1 MIDAIEKS
9 RQKFTFPKYTAGEKV
24 ALFIPCYVDQF
35 YPSIGKATVELLENA
50 GIPLVF
56 PEEQSCCG
64 QPAFNS
70 GYWADAQKVI
80 DHFAK
85 VFEPYSWI
93 VTPSSSCA
101 AMCRVFYEE
110 SAPDSLGA
118 VVGKRVF
125 EICEFLV
132 DILGLTD
139 FGATFPDASKK
150 VTMHI
155 GCHGR
160 RELGN
165 AESAMKLLLG
175 IKNLNYVELPNMEEC
190 CGFGGTFS
198 VKMAGTSL
206 AMGKKK
212 IENIR
217 KSGADLI
224 ATTDISCA
232 MHFGGMMQLDST
244 MKHIP
249 IKHITELLVNNK

>member
-1 MIDAIEKS
+1 MIEAIENS
-9 RQKFTFPKYTAGEKV
+9 RQKLEYPKYEKGETV

-50 GIPLVF
+50 GVPIEF
-56 PEEQSCCG
+56 PEEQTCCG

-70 GYWADAQKVI
+70 GYWPDAQKVI

-85 VFEPYSWI
+85 VFEKYRWI
-93 VTPSSSCA
+93 VTPSGSCA
-101 AMCRVFYEE
+101 AMCRLFYEQ

-118 VVGKRVF
+118 RVGKRVF

-132 DILGLTD
+132 NVLGITD
-139 FGATFPDASKK
+139 TGASYPKK

-155 GCHGR
+155 GCHTR
-160 RELGN
+160 RELGI
-165 AESAMKLLLG
+165 AAPAMQLLHSIRDLQ
-175 IKNLNYVELPNMEEC
+175 YVELPNMEEC

-212 IENIR
+212 IENIQ
-217 KSGADLI
+217 KTGADVV

-232 MHFGGMMQLDST
+232 MHFGGMMKLDPV
-244 MKHIP
+244 MKDIP
-249 IKHITELLVNNK
+249 IVHITELLIRR